1 MELRDAAQ
9 RALRAAASEGL
20 PLVRSENAA
29 GFKGVTH
36 HEKAS
41 KSKPFQAKHC
51 HGGKKRSLGYFA
63 SAEEAALAYARE
75 LGPEDSKTA
84 AAEAEPAMTA
94 EQVVAAAAAVATAS
108 CRPPAPRRRRRRR
121 AAPRRS
127 RRCSRRT

>member
-1 MELRDAAQ
+1 MDLRGAAE

-20 PLVRSENAA
+20 TLVRASDNAT
-29 GFKGVTH
+29 GFRGVKH
-36 HEKAS
+36 GERR
-41 KSKPFQAKHC
+41 SKPFQALVWRN
-51 HGGKKRSLGYFA
+51 GKMQHLGRYA
-63 SAEEAALAYARE
+63 TAEEAALAYARE

-127 RRCSRRT
+127 RRCRRRS